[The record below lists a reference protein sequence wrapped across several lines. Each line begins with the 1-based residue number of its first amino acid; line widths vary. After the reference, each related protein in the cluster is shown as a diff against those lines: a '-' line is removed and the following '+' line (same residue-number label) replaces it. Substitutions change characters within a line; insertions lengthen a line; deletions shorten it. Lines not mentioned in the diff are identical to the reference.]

1 MLHGRSFVVWNVVT
15 SLMGLYVGLFDF
27 VNVSRIIQE
36 FTVLYPEKKLKV
48 QLCLYPEDEA

>member
-15 SLMGLYVGLFDF
+15 SLMRLYVGLFDF

-48 QLCLYPEDEA
+48 QLCFYPEDEA